1 MTTTLQNQL
10 AERRSEADAWRS
22 YRFSALTRLYEVYE
36 PLRFQ
41 LAGTSAQSANR
52 IISLLTQ
59 DVSPRQDQESPRYRL
74 RSTIYYVLVPSAL
87 FRLMEH
93 RLTLVDLRLDPKLNA
108 EYFLIHSVCTSFT
121 HDALLAG
128 LHPKLAYTPYVS
140 QWREKREVD
149 PRTFR
154 RQGLPLGRLDN
165 SLDAL
170 ITTEAGGQRL
180 ATFGEFEE
188 RLRQVSDDDVSSGL
202 GAARDLL
209 SDFRPSRRPVL
220 ARILVV
226 QLLLYAALRR
236 GLYEEKA
243 DYLSLVTNAL
253 ESVSHVADL
262 FALHEPALTSD
273 GPKRHWLNEPDDEE
287 RHSVCEALEPALQY
301 IRDRVLP
308 EVHRIAAPRG
318 T

>member
-1 MTTTLQNQL
+1 
-10 AERRSEADAWRS
+10 
-22 YRFSALTRLYEVYE
+22 
-36 PLRFQ
+36 
-41 LAGTSAQSANR
+41 
-52 IISLLTQ
+52 
-59 DVSPRQDQESPRYRL
+59 
-74 RSTIYYVLVPSAL
+74 
-87 FRLMEH
+87 MEH

-262 FALHEPALTSD
+262 FALHEPALPPMVRNGTGSMSPTTRR
-273 GPKRHWLNEPDDEE
+273 GIRCVRHWSQRCSTSAIAYCPRCTASRRREVLELERCATRMSRATQPGEE
-287 RHSVCEALEPALQY
+287 RHGEGAHRPAVWGTSL
-301 IRDRVLP
+301 RDSTATRR
-308 EVHRIAAPRG
+308 EDA
-318 T
+318 